1 MVHYAHKP
9 AILALLGAIGI
20 LYVILHSTYTRP
32 IALTIATY
40 NGTAAVFENNATSAF
55 ESIKI
60 ENWKVFELSPNKGEA
75 DSETILLSLAS
86 TYKNP
91 SDKHASF
98 RIFVDIGANVGR
110 TSQKIISFVTDN
122 TCRVDEATNFE
133 LGNIKRHQNCENDKQ
148 ELILAFEPAEA
159 NFDVLTKKS
168 LLKKW
173 DGASWVG
180 IQAAVGDTDENATFY
195 TSGIAGDEQSSL
207 DAEAASIDD
216 APRTYNARKISLDYL
231 FQNGYE
237 ISGLITPNATRSA
250 FFDEI
255 IPNKTN
261 TNAVDRWDIFLLK
274 IDTEGYDY
282 YVIRGASQLL
292 ATRRVKFLVFEYNSK
307 WFSQGRNT
315 TLQSVV
321 HDLLEVNYTC
331 FWILNTDLVPMS
343 GKMWIESYETA
354 SWSNV
359 MCGAIGDLDVKR
371 VVNGFNVNIIV
382 EWKLLGF

>member
-1 MVHYAHKP
+1 MDHYARKP
-9 AILALLGAIGI
+9 AIFASLGAVGT
-20 LYVILHSTYTRP
+20 LYVILHSTYIRP
-32 IALTIATY
+32 VPLTIAAY
-40 NGTAAVFENNATSAF
+40 NGTAAIYENNKTGTL
-55 ESIKI
+55 ESIRT

-91 SDKHASF
+91 SDKQTPF

-110 TSQKIISFVTDN
+110 TSHKIISFVTDN
-122 TCRVDEATNFE
+122 TCRADEATNSE
-133 LGNIKRHQNCENDKQ
+133 LGNIKRHQNCEHEKQ

-159 NFDVLTKKS
+159 NFDVLTRKS
-168 LLKKW
+168 LLQKW

-237 ISGLITPNATRSA
+237 IPGLIAPNATRSA
-250 FFDEI
+250 FFNEI
-255 IPNKTN
+255 VPNKTN
-261 TNAVDRWDIFLLK
+261 TNAVGRWDIFLLK

-292 ATRRVKFLVFEYNSK
+292 ATGRVKFLVFEYNSK

-315 TLQSVV
+315 TLKSVV
-321 HDLLEVNYTC
+321 RDLLEVNYTC

-343 GKMWIESYETA
+343 GKMWIELYETA

-359 MCGAIGDLDVKR
+359 MCGTIGDLDVKR
-371 VVNGFNVNIIV
+371 VVNGFNVNIVV
-382 EWKLLGF
+382 EWNLLGF